1 MEVEERRTKLHRLVA
16 MGLRIQVMV
25 VGMQVAEEA
34 TVMVVVVESDK
45 PAEEVNGK
53 LGSVQVGVGVKETAE
68 DGIGWAEVVRVM
80 VGVGVHDTLY
90 TVAVEVGEALY
101 TAVVGAVNRP
111 VEGENRQV
119 EEVGEI
125 SKDRLVVE
133 VNVAEEAASWAVVE
147 ESTMAEVVE
156 SWAGAVNCSSKQVG
170 VERTREEEV
179 GESSV
184 VEVGVMVGRT
194 PAPVVA
200 MVGEETAEEE
210 MVEVVAESKPVVV
223 VAVEMVGVVMVEVE
237 VESKPVGAAVGVM
250 VGVGKVVVEKA
261 EEETGEVGVESK
273 LAVVGVVETGVAG
286 MVEAEEES
294 KQVGEEEM
302 GMAVA
307 EGVAGKWDVKRIQVA
322 EERKQVA
329 MAMGQQQVAEKAP
342 PQVATEQHKK
352 DIQKNCNPQ
361 A

>member
-184 VEVGVMVGRT
+184 VEVGVMVGRNT

-223 VAVEMVGVVMVEVE
+223 VAVEMVGVV
-237 VESKPVGAAVGVM
+237 
-250 VGVGKVVVEKA
+250 
-261 EEETGEVGVESK
+261 
-273 LAVVGVVETGVAG
+273 